1 MAQGEL
7 RRRDDGAIECVPV
20 GDQAQVEARAQL
32 APEAHLAACCR
43 HSGLKQPAAALLDL
57 IDQKRQ
63 HHQLHQHGAEVLA
76 AVTEVV
82 LEVIALVLEGVEGL
96 LLDLPARAGTSHQDH
111 QIVFSDG
118 DVRHPGEV
126 GHGAVGGVLPV
137 LQEID
142 LEREV
147 GVVERRAVKVAEAV
161 ANTRIVSQG
170 DLSGL
175 RSRLDPVEQEGV
187 VALLGTEDELEIQ
200 RLQMPD
206 VRGIGGQGVFDA
218 AY

>member
-1 MAQGEL
+1 M
-7 RRRDDGAIECVPV
+7 
-20 GDQAQVEARAQL
+20 
-32 APEAHLAACCR
+32 
-43 HSGLKQPAAALLDL
+43 
-57 IDQKRQ
+57 
-63 HHQLHQHGAEVLA
+63 
-76 AVTEVV
+76 
-82 LEVIALVLEGVEGL
+82 
-96 LLDLPARAGTSHQDH
+96 
-111 QIVFSDG
+111 FSDG